1 MLAVQRLL
9 TGFVLVSI
17 ILTALSPAPVWGRSA
32 SETPAPPDVA
42 GGTAPELE
50 TPREPEPPKQYLA
63 RVTPEADRE
72 ALGAFLKEL
81 YEQEQIGPFQWVAEA
96 QAFLI
101 TGEKGLVLV
110 AARPEV
116 LDIIEATPEAL
127 AYAQQRLDSPV
138 MEAPERAPS
147 LAATEEEA
155 SPEAETPEGDIFL
168 LRLIAPQTRE
178 TLGDAYA
185 RLTFEL
191 DYLQQQGWI
200 DAYRWLPEANAVQV
214 EVIVPQ
220 ALDFLRRSTDVV
232 DIGFWSEAALEQAR
246 AEQQAILRDLAR
258 SAPSPRGPAQ
268 ILAYTPTTP
277 KVRAR
282 LYSNYLYLTSDTDAT
297 MVLTLTTA
305 AGVLKNDPTRTYSYG
320 GCCCGCW
327 WDVYLRDNNYNPVSM
342 LPGDI
347 LYIAQSGHEPFTMTL
362 PQLTAYADAAANTVT
377 GKAPP
382 DITSTDPATPPVL
395 GVSVYSTQY
404 VTTTA
409 SGDYI
414 ADNVGNFNAGDGGTL
429 RYYDARGNQT
439 YINFRAPAV
448 GLRGWGGWS
457 GNNNVRGYAPMGSVA
472 ISVTLTRGGVP
483 VASTSLTAN
492 SDGYFSAYLSQ
503 AIEGG
508 DVVAV
513 TTDGWS
519 ATVTAPD
526 FTVTVDPDTDTI
538 TGHTN
543 ADVVTTTRNLTRTL
557 AIWPQTTS
565 DDDYSAHKGVQP
577 AANGDFTAANP
588 FERYDYWGGWVT
600 TTVDI
605 RPGDAGHAR
614 YIHADGNRTYY
625 RFKAPP
631 PPPVLYARGYGSE
644 SRYYSNTYLGGY
656 ITGFCSSEDGYG
668 SATLRAAGGTL
679 KAQKTNIYACP
690 SIYVDFGVPI
700 EGGDVISATFG
711 GKTTV
716 MTVPEFSAMVDAATD
731 TITGVTSA
739 TVVTTTYGLTQTL
752 TVWPNTAYDS
762 EWSSSYA
769 RKRLLP
775 AANGAFTATNPFER
789 YVCDE
794 WSCSWQDVTVDIRP
808 GDAGHARYIHADGNR
823 TYYRFKAPPPPPVLY
838 ARGYG
843 SGSGYSGN
851 TYLGGYITGFCSS
864 EDGYGSAT
872 LRAAD
877 GTLKAQV
884 TNINACPS
892 IYVNFGVPIEGGDVI
907 SATFGGKT
915 TVMTVPDFTVTVD
928 PDTDTIIGHTN
939 ADVVTTTRNL
949 TRTLAIWPQTTW
961 DDIYYAHKG
970 VQPAANGNFTA
981 ANPFERY
988 DYWGGW
994 VTTTVD
1000 IRPGDA
1006 GHARYIHADGNRTYY
1021 RFKAPPPPPVLYAR
1035 GYGSE
1040 SRYSGNTYL
1049 GGYITGFC
1057 SSEDGYGSATLRA
1070 ADGTLKAQKTNIYAC
1085 PSIYVDFGVPIEGG
1099 DVISATFG
1107 GKTTVMT
1114 VPDFTVT
1121 VDPDTDTIIGHTN
1134 ADVVTTT
1141 RNLTRTLAIWPQ
1153 TTWDDRYSANKGVQP
1168 AANGNFTAAN
1178 PFERYD
1184 YWDGWVTT
1192 TVDIRPGDAGHARY
1206 IHADGNR
1213 TYADFTAPA
1222 LYVRGDAWGYMADNY
1237 VYVKANAGTPVTITL
1252 RRAGAPVATA
1262 AGMLSTNN
1270 TYGVYLT
1277 NEYDA
1282 PVMIQAGDVVEAA
1295 LPGQTLTVQV
1305 PTLTATPNT
1314 ATGIVSGHAPANITS
1329 TMEGYTHTLR
1339 VYRSRDGVAYQ
1350 VTTDAGGA
1358 YSADFSSNGGLR
1370 PGDTGWLRYINTG
1383 GYYIYENYWI
1393 PVVYVRGY
1401 ESWYSAENMVSGY
1414 AAEAGVV
1421 VTATLKRGGNTVVV
1435 AYGRSDAS
1443 TGRFSIYLRDQYGYN
1458 VNILGGDTLEIR
1470 SGGVTTVVP
1479 VPQFTAVSD
1488 PDTDTVTGTT
1498 DAVVT
1503 SQTPYMTQTLAIWPT
1518 YLIYGKHVVLTS
1530 GAFTATN
1537 PFYYNADPGL
1547 WSTTLDWSYGAT
1559 GQARYINADGNWVYM
1574 RVQAPL
1580 KPVVYVRGYYSGE
1593 SYYAENSV
1601 GGTVNGFCGYGTV
1614 TLKDN
1619 AGVVKAQTTSAWAC
1633 SSLYAFLYDA
1643 AGNAAPIL
1651 PGDRVEVTFG
1661 GATTVVDVPA
1671 FNVTSD
1677 HINDRLSGTTDA
1689 IVGAGTVTQTLALW
1703 PDSWDDSNYGKR
1715 VTVAGG
1721 VFTATN
1727 PFYAYANPAYTPT
1740 TLDWVVGA
1748 SGHLRYIDASGNRV
1762 YARFKAH
1769 PAQPVLYLRGDY
1781 WGQKYVADNYV
1792 SGYVPGFCGMVEL
1805 IVRNSSGGER
1815 LRLRNL
1821 RACHDFETYLYGAN
1835 GVAIDLQPGDT
1846 VQAVFLGTNL
1856 LPVTATV
1863 PTFTADLDH
1872 INSTVTGSTDAT
1884 VVTTTPGLPETLAVW
1899 PTSLEDRYYGKYV
1912 QPASGVFSAT
1922 NPFYQGANPARGS
1935 ATLSWSATAIGHLRY
1950 IDAAWN
1956 HVYTRVYRPDIMIY
1970 ARQLYTSDYYGY
1982 ASEYVVSGSV
1992 PGFCGYGSITL
2003 KNAAGT
2009 LKAQRTN
2016 VYACSTFYGIYLHD
2030 STGRLA
2036 YIEAGDRIEAAFG
2049 GMTKTLTVP
2058 ALTARADAVRDRVT
2072 GTTNAEMSNGA
2083 TLTVYPTSVWYE
2095 YYYYPSKSVQPDAS
2109 GAFTAT
2115 NPFYYYGSSTI
2126 WVDIREGNQGH
2137 IRYTTPA
2144 GDRVQYRLMA
2154 HYPTPRV
2161 WVRKDSN
2168 YVYGYSFPLYTA
2180 ATVMLLRDTTTVVTA
2195 SVRTDGIGYFSSYF
2209 YDAESKPV
2217 IIREGDTVRVECGSS
2232 TIDVPVVPL
2241 TAQADAAQDAVW
2253 GVGPANA
2260 WVTVSGANQPFA
2272 TGADGAYHA
2281 DLRGLNDLGP
2291 GSGYQ
2296 VSYRNPE
2303 GHTVYIYQYIA
2314 QINAL
2319 LHSNYIWGYG
2329 VSANTPLTA
2338 TLKTGAAVKGVGAIT
2353 AFTSGYFSAYLYDT
2367 GGSPVLIAPG
2377 DTLEVDFGGGNV
2389 VTLPIV
2395 ALTTQINTA
2404 TGAITG
2410 SGPANALLGVD
2421 VDAYSADRSVMTD
2434 NAGQWATQVLD
2445 FYPGPGVYVR
2455 VRYANTQGHEVWLY
2469 TIVRPVVYVRGTGSG
2484 FSYSSDQTVSGYA
2497 DGGAWVHISLKRN
2510 SSVIAES
2517 HIIASSWGWYH
2528 TTLTETIQAGDEL
2541 VVRWTPRAP
2550 VTIVVPTLTADANVA
2565 TGQVFG
2571 TGPANATLGIRA
2583 HNYARSAT
2591 TSSDGAFSVAM
2602 PFVTGNEYIYLRYQ
2616 TPAGH
2621 WIHARSETRYMDV
2634 ALSKAVA
2641 PTTAVP
2647 GQAVTF
2653 TLTLSNPGSQPATGI
2668 VVTDTLPAILT
2679 DLTFT
2684 STLAVTD
2691 TGRVPPYV
2699 WTVQDLAAGQSGVI
2713 TVSGILTAPLAAGV
2727 YTNTAVITA
2736 TGDLVAGN
2744 NTAVVTFTVPN
2755 VAPRFTSAP
2764 VVTATQDVPY
2774 TYTAIATDA
2783 NGDTLTVTA
2792 ATKPT
2797 WLTLTDHGHGTATLS
2812 GTPTN
2817 AEVGD
2822 HPVTL
2827 RVTDSGGL
2835 FATQSFT
2842 ITVRAKPGYT
2852 VFLPLVVRNTP

>member
-557 AIWPQTTS
+557 AIWPQTT
-565 DDDYSAHKGVQP
+565 
-577 AANGDFTAANP
+577 
-588 FERYDYWGGWVT
+588 
-600 TTVDI
+600 
-605 RPGDAGHAR
+605 
-614 YIHADGNRTYY
+614 
-625 RFKAPP
+625 
-631 PPPVLYARGYGSE
+631 
-644 SRYYSNTYLGGY
+644 
-656 ITGFCSSEDGYG
+656 
-668 SATLRAAGGTL
+668 
-679 KAQKTNIYACP
+679 
-690 SIYVDFGVPI
+690 
-700 EGGDVISATFG
+700 
-711 GKTTV
+711 
-716 MTVPEFSAMVDAATD
+716 
-731 TITGVTSA
+731 
-739 TVVTTTYGLTQTL
+739 
-752 TVWPNTAYDS
+752 
-762 EWSSSYA
+762 
-769 RKRLLP
+769 
-775 AANGAFTATNPFER
+775 
-789 YVCDE
+789 
-794 WSCSWQDVTVDIRP
+794 
-808 GDAGHARYIHADGNR
+808 
-823 TYYRFKAPPPPPVLY
+823 
-838 ARGYG
+838 
-843 SGSGYSGN
+843 
-851 TYLGGYITGFCSS
+851 
-864 EDGYGSAT
+864 
-872 LRAAD
+872 
-877 GTLKAQV
+877 
-884 TNINACPS
+884 
-892 IYVNFGVPIEGGDVI
+892 
-907 SATFGGKT
+907 
-915 TVMTVPDFTVTVD
+915 
-928 PDTDTIIGHTN
+928 
-939 ADVVTTTRNL
+939 
-949 TRTLAIWPQTTW
+949 W

-988 DYWGGW
+988 DYWG
-994 VTTTVD
+994 
-1000 IRPGDA
+1000 
-1006 GHARYIHADGNRTYY
+1006 
-1021 RFKAPPPPPVLYAR
+1021 
-1035 GYGSE
+1035 
-1040 SRYSGNTYL
+1040 
-1049 GGYITGFC
+1049 
-1057 SSEDGYGSATLRA
+1057 
-1070 ADGTLKAQKTNIYAC
+1070 
-1085 PSIYVDFGVPIEGG
+1085 
-1099 DVISATFG
+1099 
-1107 GKTTVMT
+1107 
-1114 VPDFTVT
+1114 
-1121 VDPDTDTIIGHTN
+1121 
-1134 ADVVTTT
+1134 
-1141 RNLTRTLAIWPQ
+1141 
-1153 TTWDDRYSANKGVQP
+1153 
-1168 AANGNFTAAN
+1168 
-1178 PFERYD
+1178 
-1184 YWDGWVTT
+1184 GWVTT